1 METLRA
7 AIEYIRQLHSLTKE
21 KQQQQHQEKSSSGQS
36 SNDENIHSTFDTVLK
51 VKALDMEADPGCLP
65 MSGSSVALS
74 SASSLALSS
83 PLSSAGGARSPVSD
97 DGCSTYDHFST
108 EEEDLL
114 EFASNWF

>member
-7 AIEYIRQLHSLTKE
+7 AIEYIRQLHTLTKE
-21 KQQQQHQEKSSSGQS
+21 KQQQQQEKSSSDES
-36 SNDENIHSTFDTVLK
+36 KLDDENSRNTFDAVLK
-51 VKALDMEADPGCLP
+51 VKAMGMDVDPGCLP

-83 PLSSAGGARSPVSD
+83 PQSSAGGARSPSSD
-97 DGCSTYDHFST
+97 DGCSTHDHFST